1 MARNVFSV
9 PIFFIVFRE
18 TLEAVIIVSVL
29 LGLVEQIV
37 HTDSGRL
44 QGETTSPSSAEVVD
58 QKEKGVDSSQG
69 LSEGEDDSLRKRR
82 LLRKMRFQV
91 HYSVTTEL
99 AGVVKPP
106 SRSLLVLRLVF
117 SLLPPLVQR
126 SLQSGSPRLLT
137 SGKNLKKSGRVSF
150 LCRWFYHIW

>member
-37 HTDSGRL
+37 HTDSGHL
-44 QGETTSPSSAEVVD
+44 QGETASPSPAEGGD
-58 QKEKGVDSSQG
+58 QKEEGVVSSQA

-91 HYSVTTEL
+91 HQSVTTER
-99 AGVVKPP
+99 AGVVTPP
-106 SRSLLVLRLVF
+106 SRSLLVLRLAF
-117 SLLPPLVQR
+117 SLLSPLGQR
-126 SLQSGSPRLLT
+126 SLPSGSPRLLT

-150 LCRWFYHIW
+150 LWR